1 MCVVMSWGVAQR
13 VWVGDFADLAQV
25 HHNNAG
31 ADGAHY

>member
-31 ADGAHY
+31 TNGTHY